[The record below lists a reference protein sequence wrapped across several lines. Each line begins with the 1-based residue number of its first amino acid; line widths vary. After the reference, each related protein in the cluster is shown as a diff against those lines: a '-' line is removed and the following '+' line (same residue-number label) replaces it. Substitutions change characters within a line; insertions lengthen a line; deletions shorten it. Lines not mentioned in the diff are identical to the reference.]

1 MPLYTQKLIS
11 YNPNYTALDFPPT
24 TYREN
29 TKFQARL
36 PGATAVEE
44 IVKKTTEGA
53 KVYAN
58 NMVRVDPD
66 VQKINKFFPTV
77 AKELENKRELVPT
90 ETDTNND
97 TVRSVV
103 NDKNEDEDI
112 FEEDAHMTEE
122 ITDKNNEL
130 IPNIVIDEADEE
142 VLGSSVVNEPS
153 EAIKHMPDRWKGYTA
168 ADQANATY
176 IDPKESFKTRTFKYE
191 RIETKLT
198 SVKQLRLD
206 VENKCNSNLR
216 EILANLI
223 FIACIDCHK
232 SLIQHSTKLYL
243 CDTTRL
249 SYVYL
254 VFLTVEYYQ
263 NVSST

>member
-1 MPLYTQKLIS
+1 MLPVSSILT
-11 YNPNYTALDFPPT
+11 
-24 TYREN
+24 EN
-29 TKFQARL
+29 QRIFKHNDDKTFQARL

-44 IVKKTTEGA
+44 IVKKTTDGA

-58 NMVRVDPD
+58 NMVRVNPD
-66 VQKINKFFPTV
+66 IQKIDKFFPTV
-77 AKELENKRELVPT
+77 PKPPEIEEKAIDR
-90 ETDTNND
+90 
-97 TVRSVV
+97 
-103 NDKNEDEDI
+103 DEDL
-112 FEEDAHMTEE
+112 FEED
-122 ITDKNNEL
+122 EL
-130 IPNIVIDEADEE
+130 DVEVEKAKPTTVVDEAQNDI
-142 VLGSSVVNEPS
+142 LDSSIVNEPI
-153 EAIKHMPDRWKGYTA
+153 EKINKLPDRWKAHTA
-168 ADQANATY
+168 ADQANSTY

-206 VENKCNSNLR
+206 VEKKCNTNLR

-249 SYVYL
+249 
-254 VFLTVEYYQ
+254 T
-263 NVSST
+263 